1 MPRYVQDPET
11 LKLVPVDEYRMRQAQ
26 HALWG
31 EIEPF
36 KSHVDGTVID
46 SRKKLREHNERHGVV
61 SAADLGNE
69 GQAAREAREKHYTA
83 GGYDNDRRREALI
96 FATEL
101 ESSNRSRAEKR
112 QMAENYRRINQP
124 KEW

>member
-11 LKLVPVDEYRMRQAQ
+11 LKLVPADEYWTQQAQ

-36 KSHVDGTVID
+36 VSHVDGTVID

-83 GGYDNDRRREALI
+83 GGYDNNRRRDAII
-96 FATEL
+96 FATEV
-101 ESSNRSRAEKR
+101 ESSGRTRAEKR